1 MSYTDYLNNI
11 KKLLLENNA
20 KIIAHYYVD
29 EQVQRLAEDTGGFV
43 GDSLEMARYGSM
55 QSESTLLVAGVR
67 FMGET
72 AKILNPDKKILMIDM
87 DATCSLDTGCDFNE
101 FKNFCMKNDDR
112 EVVVYANTSAKVKS
126 ISDWVVT
133 SSIAVPLIEH
143 LTSLGKKLIWA
154 PDKYLGNYVIDSTG
168 ADMLLWDG
176 SCIVHEEYKTIELK
190 KMLMKYPNSDVLVH
204 PESPRS
210 IIQLADTVGSTT
222 KLIEASRA
230 SNKKYIIVATEKG
243 ILYQMK
249 KYSPDKIFLEAPTE
263 GEGATCKSCGRC
275 PWMNLNTIK
284 KVENVFSSKYN
295 EINLSHDIIAK
306 AKKPIDR
313 MINFNSAKHTIDK
326 ASYGR
331 T

>member
-1 MSYTDYLNNI
+1 MSYADHLISI
-11 KKLLLENNA
+11 KQLLLKNNA

-43 GDSLEMARYGSM
+43 GDSLEMARYGSK
-55 QSESTLLVAGVR
+55 QKETTLIVAGVK

-72 AKILNPDKKILMIDM
+72 AKILNPDKKVLMLDIE
-87 DATCSLDTGCDFNE
+87 ATCSLDTGCDYTE
-101 FKNFCMKNDDR
+101 FKKFCDEHNDR

-154 PDKYLGNYVIDSTG
+154 PDKYLGNYVIDTTG

-190 KMLMKYPNSDVLVH
+190 NMIAKHPDCDVLVH

-222 KLIEASRA
+222 KLIEASKA
-230 SNKKYIIVATEKG
+230 SKKKYIIVATEKG

-249 KYSPDKIFLEAPTE
+249 KFSPNKIFLEAPTE

-275 PWMNLNTIK
+275 PWMNLNIVQK
-284 KVENVFSSKYN
+284 LLDVFNAKTN
-295 EINLSHDIIAK
+295 EIILSRDIINK

-313 MINFNSAKHTIDK
+313 MINFNLNNKINR
-326 ASYGR
+326 AS
-331 T
+331 

>member
-1 MSYTDYLNNI
+1 MSYADHLIRI
-11 KKLLLENNA
+11 KQLLLKNNA

-29 EQVQRLAEDTGGFV
+29 EQVQKLAEDTGGFV
-43 GDSLEMARYGSM
+43 GDSLEMARYGSK
-55 QSESTLLVAGVR
+55 QKETTLIVAGVK

-72 AKILNPDKKILMIDM
+72 AKILNPDKKVLMLDIE
-87 DATCSLDTGCDFNE
+87 ATCSLDTGCDYTE
-101 FKNFCMKNDDR
+101 FKEFCDVHNDR

-154 PDKYLGNYVIDSTG
+154 PDKYLGNYVIDTTG

-190 KMLMKYPNSDVLVH
+190 NMIAKHPDCDVLVH

-210 IIQLADTVGSTT
+210 IIQLANTVGSTT
-222 KLIEASRA
+222 RLIEASKA
-230 SNKKYIIVATEKG
+230 SKKKYIIVATEKG

-249 KYSPDKIFLEAPTE
+249 KFSPNKIFLEAPTE

-275 PWMNLNTIK
+275 PWMNLNIVQK
-284 KVENVFSSKYN
+284 LLDVFNAKTN
-295 EINLSHDIIAK
+295 EIILSRDIINK

-313 MINFNSAKHTIDK
+313 MINFNLNNKINR
-326 ASYGR
+326 AS
-331 T
+331 

>member
-1 MSYTDYLNNI
+1 MSYTDHLISI
-11 KKLLLENNA
+11 KQLLLKNNA

-43 GDSLEMARYGSM
+43 GDSLEMARYGSK
-55 QSESTLLVAGVR
+55 QKETTLIVAGVK

-72 AKILNPDKKILMIDM
+72 AKILNPNKKVLMLDIE
-87 DATCSLDTGCDFNE
+87 ATCSLDTGCDYAE
-101 FKNFCMKNDDR
+101 FKEFCDAHNDR

-154 PDKYLGNYVIDSTG
+154 PDKYLGNYVIDTTG

-190 KMLMKYPNSDVLVH
+190 NMIAKHPDCDVLVH

-222 KLIEASRA
+222 KLIEASKV
-230 SNKKYIIVATEKG
+230 SKKKYIIVATEKG

-249 KYSPDKIFLEAPTE
+249 KFSPNKIFLEAPTE

-275 PWMNLNTIK
+275 PWMNLNIVQK
-284 KVENVFSSKYN
+284 LLDVFNAKTN
-295 EINLSHDIIAK
+295 EIILSRDIIDK

-313 MINFNSAKHTIDK
+313 MINFNLNNKINR
-326 ASYGR
+326 AS
-331 T
+331 

>member
-1 MSYTDYLNNI
+1 MSYADHLISI
-11 KKLLLENNA
+11 KQLLLKNNA

-43 GDSLEMARYGSM
+43 GDSLEMARYGSK
-55 QSESTLLVAGVR
+55 QKETTLIVAGVK

-72 AKILNPDKKILMIDM
+72 AKILNPDKKVLMLDIE
-87 DATCSLDTGCDFNE
+87 ATCSLDTGCDYTE
-101 FKNFCMKNDDR
+101 FKKFCDEHNDR

-154 PDKYLGNYVIDSTG
+154 PDKYLGNYVIDTTG

-190 KMLMKYPNSDVLVH
+190 NMIAKHPDCDVLVH

-210 IIQLADTVGSTT
+210 IIQLANTVGSTT
-222 KLIEASRA
+222 RLIEASKA
-230 SNKKYIIVATEKG
+230 SKKKYIIVATEKG

-249 KYSPDKIFLEAPTE
+249 KFSPNKIFLEAPTE

-275 PWMNLNTIK
+275 PWMNLNIVQK
-284 KVENVFSSKYN
+284 LLDVFNAKTN
-295 EINLSHDIIAK
+295 ESVLSRDIINK

-313 MINFNSAKHTIDK
+313 MINFNLNNKINR
-326 ASYGR
+326 AS
-331 T
+331 

>member
-1 MSYTDYLNNI
+1 MSYADHLISI
-11 KKLLLENNA
+11 KQSLLKNNA

-43 GDSLEMARYGSM
+43 GDSLEMARYGSK
-55 QSESTLLVAGVR
+55 QKETTLIVAGVK

-72 AKILNPDKKILMIDM
+72 AKILNPNKKVLMLDIE
-87 DATCSLDTGCDFNE
+87 ATCSLDTGCDYAE
-101 FKNFCMKNDDR
+101 FKEFCDTHNDR

-154 PDKYLGNYVIDSTG
+154 PDKYLGNYVIDTTG

-190 KMLMKYPNSDVLVH
+190 NMIAKHPDCDVLVH

-210 IIQLADTVGSTT
+210 VIQLANTVGSTT
-222 KLIEASRA
+222 KLIEASKA
-230 SNKKYIIVATEKG
+230 SKKKYIIVATEKG

-249 KYSPDKIFLEAPTE
+249 KFSPDKIFLEAPTE

-275 PWMNLNTIK
+275 PWMNLNIVQK
-284 KVENVFSSKYN
+284 LLDVFNAKTN
-295 EINLSHDIIAK
+295 EIILSRDIINK

-313 MINFNSAKHTIDK
+313 MINFNLNNKINR
-326 ASYGR
+326 AS
-331 T
+331 

>member
-1 MSYTDYLNNI
+1 MSYADHLISI
-11 KKLLLENNA
+11 KQLLLKNNA

-43 GDSLEMARYGSM
+43 GDSLEMARYGSK
-55 QSESTLLVAGVR
+55 QKETTLIVAGVK

-72 AKILNPDKKILMIDM
+72 AKILNPNKKVLMLDIE
-87 DATCSLDTGCDFNE
+87 ATCSLDTGCDYAE
-101 FKNFCMKNDDR
+101 FKEFCDTHNDRD
-112 EVVVYANTSAKVKS
+112 VVVYANTSAKVKS

-154 PDKYLGNYVIDSTG
+154 PDKYLGNYVIDTTG

-190 KMLMKYPNSDVLVH
+190 NMIAKHPDCDVLVH

-210 IIQLADTVGSTT
+210 VIQLANTVGSTT
-222 KLIEASRA
+222 KLIEASKA
-230 SNKKYIIVATEKG
+230 SKKKYIIVATEKG

-249 KYSPDKIFLEAPTE
+249 KFSPNKIFLEAPTE

-275 PWMNLNTIK
+275 PWMNLNIVQK
-284 KVENVFSSKYN
+284 LLDVFNAKTN
-295 EINLSHDIIAK
+295 EIILSRDIIDK

-313 MINFNSAKHTIDK
+313 MINFNLNNKINR
-326 ASYGR
+326 AS
-331 T
+331 

>member
-1 MSYTDYLNNI
+1 MNYADHLISI
-11 KKLLLENNA
+11 KQLLLKNNA

-43 GDSLEMARYGSM
+43 GDSLEMARYGSK
-55 QSESTLLVAGVR
+55 QKETTLIVAGVK

-72 AKILNPDKKILMIDM
+72 AKILNPDKKVLMLDIE
-87 DATCSLDTGCDFNE
+87 ATCSLDTGCDYAE
-101 FKNFCMKNDDR
+101 FKEFCDTHNDR

-154 PDKYLGNYVIDSTG
+154 PDKYLGNYVIDTTG

-190 KMLMKYPNSDVLVH
+190 NMIAKHPDCDVLVH

-210 IIQLADTVGSTT
+210 IIQLANTVGSTT
-222 KLIEASRA
+222 RLIEASKA
-230 SNKKYIIVATEKG
+230 SKKKYIIVATEKG

-249 KYSPDKIFLEAPTE
+249 KFSPNKIFLEAPTE

-275 PWMNLNTIK
+275 PWMNLNIVQK
-284 KVENVFSSKYN
+284 LLDVFNAKTN
-295 EINLSHDIIAK
+295 EIVLSRDIINK

-313 MINFNSAKHTIDK
+313 MINFNLNNKINR
-326 ASYGR
+326 AS
-331 T
+331 

>member
-1 MSYTDYLNNI
+1 MSYTDHLIRI
-11 KKLLLENNA
+11 KQLLLKNNA

-43 GDSLEMARYGSM
+43 GDSLEMARYGSK
-55 QSESTLLVAGVR
+55 QKETTLIVAGVK

-72 AKILNPDKKILMIDM
+72 AKILNPNKKVLMLDIE
-87 DATCSLDTGCDFNE
+87 ATCSLDTGCDYAE
-101 FKNFCMKNDDR
+101 FKEFCDAHNDR

-154 PDKYLGNYVIDSTG
+154 PDKYLGNYVVDTTG

-190 KMLMKYPNSDVLVH
+190 NMIAKHPDCDVLVH

-222 KLIEASRA
+222 KLIEASKV
-230 SNKKYIIVATEKG
+230 SKKKYIIVATEKG

-249 KYSPDKIFLEAPTE
+249 KFSPNKIFLEAPTE

-275 PWMNLNTIK
+275 PWMNLNIVQK
-284 KVENVFSSKYN
+284 LLDVFNDKTN
-295 EINLSHDIIAK
+295 EIILSRDIIDK

-313 MINFNSAKHTIDK
+313 MINFNLNNKINR
-326 ASYGR
+326 AS
-331 T
+331 

>member
-1 MSYTDYLNNI
+1 MSYADHLISI
-11 KKLLLENNA
+11 KQLLLKNNA

-43 GDSLEMARYGSM
+43 GDSLEMARYGSK
-55 QSESTLLVAGVR
+55 QKETTLIVAGVK

-72 AKILNPDKKILMIDM
+72 AKILNPDKKVLMLDIE
-87 DATCSLDTGCDFNE
+87 ATCSLDTGCDYEE
-101 FKNFCMKNDDR
+101 FKEFCDTHNDR

-154 PDKYLGNYVIDSTG
+154 PDKYLGNYVIDTTG

-190 KMLMKYPNSDVLVH
+190 NMIAKHPDCDVLVH

-210 IIQLADTVGSTT
+210 IIQLANTVGSTT
-222 KLIEASRA
+222 RLIEASKA
-230 SNKKYIIVATEKG
+230 SKKKYIIVATEKG

-249 KYSPDKIFLEAPTE
+249 KFSPNKIFLEAPTE

-275 PWMNLNTIK
+275 PWMNLNIVQK
-284 KVENVFSSKYN
+284 LLDVFNAKTN
-295 EINLSHDIIAK
+295 EIVLSRDIINK

-313 MINFNSAKHTIDK
+313 MINFNLNNKINR
-326 ASYGR
+326 AS
-331 T
+331 

>member
-1 MSYTDYLNNI
+1 MSYADHLISI
-11 KKLLLENNA
+11 KQLLLKNNA

-43 GDSLEMARYGSM
+43 GDSLEMARYGSK
-55 QSESTLLVAGVR
+55 QKETTLIVAGVK

-72 AKILNPDKKILMIDM
+72 AKILNPDKKVLMLDIE
-87 DATCSLDTGCDFNE
+87 ATCSLDTGCDYAE
-101 FKNFCMKNDDR
+101 FKEFCDTHNDR

-154 PDKYLGNYVIDSTG
+154 PDKYLGNYVIDTTG

-190 KMLMKYPNSDVLVH
+190 NMIAKHPDCDVLVH

-222 KLIEASRA
+222 KLIEASKA
-230 SNKKYIIVATEKG
+230 SKKKYIIVATEKG

-249 KYSPDKIFLEAPTE
+249 KFSPNKIFLEAPTE

-275 PWMNLNTIK
+275 PWMNLNIVQK
-284 KVENVFSSKYN
+284 LLDVFNAKTN
-295 EINLSHDIIAK
+295 EIILSRDIINK

-313 MINFNSAKHTIDK
+313 MINFNLNNKINR
-326 ASYGR
+326 AS
-331 T
+331 

>member
-1 MSYTDYLNNI
+1 MSYANHLISI
-11 KKLLLENNA
+11 KELLLKNNA

-43 GDSLEMARYGSM
+43 GDSLEMARYGSK
-55 QSESTLLVAGVR
+55 QKETTLIVAGVK

-72 AKILNPDKKILMIDM
+72 AKILNPDKKVLMLDIE
-87 DATCSLDTGCDFNE
+87 ATCSLDTGCDYAE
-101 FKNFCMKNDDR
+101 FKEFCDTHNDR

-154 PDKYLGNYVIDSTG
+154 PDKYLGNYVIDTTG

-190 KMLMKYPNSDVLVH
+190 NMIAKHPDCDVLVH

-210 IIQLADTVGSTT
+210 IIQLANTVGSTT
-222 KLIEASRA
+222 RLIEASKA
-230 SNKKYIIVATEKG
+230 SKKKYIIVATEKG

-249 KYSPDKIFLEAPTE
+249 KFSPNKIFLEAPTE

-275 PWMNLNTIK
+275 PWMNLNIVQK
-284 KVENVFSSKYN
+284 LLDVFNAKTN
-295 EINLSHDIIAK
+295 EIILSRDIINK

-313 MINFNSAKHTIDK
+313 MINFNLNNKINR
-326 ASYGR
+326 AS
-331 T
+331 

>member
-1 MSYTDYLNNI
+1 MSYADHLISI
-11 KKLLLENNA
+11 KQLLLKNNA

-43 GDSLEMARYGSM
+43 GDSLEMARYGSK
-55 QSESTLLVAGVR
+55 QKETTLIVAGVK

-72 AKILNPDKKILMIDM
+72 AKILNPDKKVLMLDIE
-87 DATCSLDTGCDFNE
+87 ATCSLDTGCDYAE
-101 FKNFCMKNDDR
+101 FKEFCDVHNDR

-154 PDKYLGNYVIDSTG
+154 PDKYLGNYVIDTTG

-190 KMLMKYPNSDVLVH
+190 NMIAKHPDCDVLVH

-210 IIQLADTVGSTT
+210 IIQLANTVGSTT
-222 KLIEASRA
+222 KLIEASKA
-230 SNKKYIIVATEKG
+230 SKKKYIIVATEKG

-249 KYSPDKIFLEAPTE
+249 KFSPNKIFLEAPTE

-275 PWMNLNTIK
+275 PWMNLNIIQK
-284 KVENVFSSKYN
+284 LLDVFNTKTN
-295 EINLSHDIIAK
+295 EIILSRDIINK

-313 MINFNSAKHTIDK
+313 MINFNLNNKINR
-326 ASYGR
+326 AS
-331 T
+331 

>member
-1 MSYTDYLNNI
+1 MSYADHLIRI
-11 KKLLLENNA
+11 KQLLLKNNA

-43 GDSLEMARYGSM
+43 GDSLEMARYGSK
-55 QSESTLLVAGVR
+55 QKETTLIVAGVK

-72 AKILNPDKKILMIDM
+72 AKILNPDKKVLMLDIE
-87 DATCSLDTGCDFNE
+87 ATCSLDTGCDYAE
-101 FKNFCMKNDDR
+101 FKEFCDTHNDR
-112 EVVVYANTSAKVKS
+112 
-126 ISDWVVT
+126 
-133 SSIAVPLIEH
+133 IEH

-154 PDKYLGNYVIDSTG
+154 PDKYLGNYVIDTTG

-190 KMLMKYPNSDVLVH
+190 NMIAKYPDCDVLVH

-210 IIQLADTVGSTT
+210 IIQLANTVGSTT
-222 KLIEASRA
+222 KLIEASKA
-230 SNKKYIIVATEKG
+230 SKKKYIIVATEKG

-249 KYSPDKIFLEAPTE
+249 KFSPNKIFLEAPTE

-275 PWMNLNTIK
+275 PWMNLNIVQK
-284 KVENVFSSKYN
+284 LLDVFNAKTN
-295 EINLSHDIIAK
+295 EIILSRDIINK

-313 MINFNSAKHTIDK
+313 MINFNLNNKINR
-326 ASYGR
+326 AS
-331 T
+331 

>member
-1 MSYTDYLNNI
+1 MSYANHLISI
-11 KKLLLENNA
+11 KELLLKNNA

-43 GDSLEMARYGSM
+43 GDSLEMARYGSK
-55 QSESTLLVAGVR
+55 QKETTLIVAGVK

-72 AKILNPDKKILMIDM
+72 AKILNPNKKVLMLDIE
-87 DATCSLDTGCDFNE
+87 ATCSLDTGCDYAE
-101 FKNFCMKNDDR
+101 FKEFCDAHNDR

-154 PDKYLGNYVIDSTG
+154 PDKYLGNYVIDTTG

-190 KMLMKYPNSDVLVH
+190 NMIAKHPDCDVLVH

-222 KLIEASRA
+222 KLIEASKA
-230 SNKKYIIVATEKG
+230 SKKKYIIVATEKG

-249 KYSPDKIFLEAPTE
+249 KFSPNKIFLEAPTE

-275 PWMNLNTIK
+275 PWMNLNIVQK
-284 KVENVFSSKYN
+284 LLDVFNAKTN
-295 EINLSHDIIAK
+295 EIILSRDIIDK

-313 MINFNSAKHTIDK
+313 MINFNLNNKINR
-326 ASYGR
+326 AS
-331 T
+331 

>member
-1 MSYTDYLNNI
+1 MSYADHLISI
-11 KKLLLENNA
+11 KQLLLKNNA

-43 GDSLEMARYGSM
+43 GDSLEMARYGSK
-55 QSESTLLVAGVR
+55 QKETTLIVAGVK

-72 AKILNPDKKILMIDM
+72 AKILNPDKKVLMLDIE
-87 DATCSLDTGCDFNE
+87 ATCSLDTGCDYTE
-101 FKNFCMKNDDR
+101 FKEFCDVHNDR

-154 PDKYLGNYVIDSTG
+154 PDKYLGNYVIDTTG

-190 KMLMKYPNSDVLVH
+190 NMIAKHPDCDVLVH

-210 IIQLADTVGSTT
+210 IIQLANTVGSTT
-222 KLIEASRA
+222 KLIEASKA
-230 SNKKYIIVATEKG
+230 SKKKYLIVATEKG

-249 KYSPDKIFLEAPTE
+249 KFSPNKIFLEAPTE

-275 PWMNLNTIK
+275 PWMNLNIVQK
-284 KVENVFSSKYN
+284 LLDVFNTKTN
-295 EINLSHDIIAK
+295 EIILSRDIINK

-313 MINFNSAKHTIDK
+313 MINFNLNNKINR
-326 ASYGR
+326 AS
-331 T
+331 

>member
-1 MSYTDYLNNI
+1 MSYADHLISI
-11 KKLLLENNA
+11 KQSLLKNNA

-43 GDSLEMARYGSM
+43 GDSLEMARYGSK
-55 QSESTLLVAGVR
+55 QKETTLIVAGVK

-72 AKILNPDKKILMIDM
+72 AKILNPDKKVLMLDIE
-87 DATCSLDTGCDFNE
+87 ATCSLDTGCDYAE
-101 FKNFCMKNDDR
+101 FKEFCDTHNDR

-154 PDKYLGNYVIDSTG
+154 PDKYLGNYVIDTTG

-190 KMLMKYPNSDVLVH
+190 NMIAKHPDCDVLVH

-210 IIQLADTVGSTT
+210 IIQLANTVGSTT
-222 KLIEASRA
+222 RLIEASKA
-230 SNKKYIIVATEKG
+230 SKKKYIIVATEKG

-249 KYSPDKIFLEAPTE
+249 KFSPNKIFLEAPTE

-275 PWMNLNTIK
+275 PWMNLNIVQK
-284 KVENVFSSKYN
+284 LLDVFNTKTN
-295 EINLSHDIIAK
+295 EIILSRDIINK

-313 MINFNSAKHTIDK
+313 MINFNLNNKINR
-326 ASYGR
+326 AS
-331 T
+331 

>member
-1 MSYTDYLNNI
+1 MSYADHLISI
-11 KKLLLENNA
+11 KQSLLKNNA

-43 GDSLEMARYGSM
+43 GDSLEMARYGSK
-55 QSESTLLVAGVR
+55 QKETTLIVAGVK

-72 AKILNPDKKILMIDM
+72 AKILNPDKKVLMLDIE
-87 DATCSLDTGCDFNE
+87 ATCSLDTGCDYEE
-101 FKNFCMKNDDR
+101 FKEFCDTHNDR

-154 PDKYLGNYVIDSTG
+154 PDKYLGNYVIDTTG

-190 KMLMKYPNSDVLVH
+190 NMIAKHPDCDVLVH

-210 IIQLADTVGSTT
+210 IIQLANTVGSTT
-222 KLIEASRA
+222 RLIEASKA
-230 SNKKYIIVATEKG
+230 SKKKYIIVATEKG

-249 KYSPDKIFLEAPTE
+249 KFSPNKIFLEAPTE

-275 PWMNLNTIK
+275 PWMNLNIVQK
-284 KVENVFSSKYN
+284 LLDVFNAKTN
-295 EINLSHDIIAK
+295 EIVLSRDIINK

-313 MINFNSAKHTIDK
+313 MINFNLNNKINR
-326 ASYGR
+326 AS
-331 T
+331 

>member
-1 MSYTDYLNNI
+1 MSYEDHLIAI
-11 KKLLLENNA
+11 KQLLLKNNA

-43 GDSLEMARYGSM
+43 GDSLEMARYGSK
-55 QSESTLLVAGVR
+55 QQETTLIVAGVK

-72 AKILNPDKKILMIDM
+72 AKILNPDKKVLMLDIE
-87 DATCSLDTGCDFNE
+87 ATCSLDTGCDYTE
-101 FKNFCMKNDDR
+101 FKKFCDAHNDR

-133 SSIAVPLIEH
+133 SSIAVSLIEH

-190 KMLMKYPNSDVLVH
+190 NMIAEHPDCDVLVH

-210 IIQLADTVGSTT
+210 IIQLANTIGSTT
-222 KLIEASRA
+222 KLIEASKV
-230 SNKKYIIVATEKG
+230 SKKKYIIVATEKG

-249 KYSPDKIFLEAPTE
+249 KFSPNKIFLEAPTE

-275 PWMNLNTIK
+275 PWMNLNIVQK
-284 KVENVFSSKYN
+284 LLDVFTTKTN
-295 EINLSHDIIAK
+295 EIILSRDIINK

-313 MINFNSAKHTIDK
+313 MINFNLTNKINR
-326 ASYGR
+326 AS
-331 T
+331 